1 MRSLLFV
8 PASDRRKLD
17 KGLAS
22 GADVIIVDLEDSVA
36 ADAKVEGRAI
46 MSEFVAA
53 HAGAAERP
61 RLHVRINGF
70 STGLADLDLDA
81 AVAAGADG
89 IMLPKAAGGQ
99 DVTRLDAKIA
109 VAEAIHGSPDG
120 RTRIVAIATET
131 AHAVFQAGTY
141 RGASHRL
148 AGLAWGAE
156 DLSADLGATATR
168 GADGQF
174 LDTFRLARTLTLLG
188 AVAAEVVPIDGVYT
202 DFRDLDGLRAE
213 CEAAARDGFTAKMAI
228 HPAQVPIINEIFAPS
243 PAALAKARQIIAL
256 FDADADAL
264 TLLAALEAFDP
275 GLDWTQVG
283 FRKVE
288 DEDWE
293 RAWLD
298 QFQPMRFG
306 ARTFIVPWNH
316 DVPSDAGDDAAIVRL
331 DPGLAFGSG
340 THPTTALCLRWL
352 DALAA
357 DGLLEGRHVLDFGCG
372 SGILA
377 LAALKLG
384 AAKAVGVDNDPQ
396 ALLAS
401 ADNAQRNAVDADF
414 SVHLPDDEPVTT
426 YPVVVANILASA
438 LDALAERLAARVAPG
453 GRIALSGILKGQ
465 EDELLAR
472 YAPWFD
478 ALSATRDGD
487 WMRIDGI
494 RR

>member
-1 MRSLLFV
+1 MPYLELSLRCTEV
-8 PASDRRKLD
+8 EQPRYETA
-17 KGLAS
+17 
-22 GADVIIVDLEDSVA
+22 LEDVGALSVTLLD
-36 ADAKVEGRAI
+36 ADADTGNERAI
-46 MSEFVAA
+46 LEPGV
-53 HAGAAERP
+53 
-61 RLHVRINGF
+61 
-70 STGLADLDLDA
+70 
-81 AVAAGADG
+81 
-89 IMLPKAAGGQ
+89 GQ
-99 DVTRLDAKIA
+99 TPLWK
-109 VAEAIHGSPDG
+109 
-120 RTRIVAIATET
+120 
-131 AHAVFQAGTY
+131 
-141 RGASHRL
+141 
-148 AGLAWGAE
+148 
-156 DLSADLGATATR
+156 
-168 GADGQF
+168 
-174 LDTFRLARTLTLLG
+174 TLVLT
-188 AVAAEVVPIDGVYT
+188 
-202 DFRDLDGLRAE
+202 
-213 CEAAARDGFTAKMAI
+213 
-228 HPAQVPIINEIFAPS
+228 
-243 PAALAKARQIIAL
+243 AL

-316 DVPSDAGDDAAIVRL
+316 DVPSEAGDDAAIVRL

-357 DGLLEGRHVLDFGCG
+357 DGLLQGRRVLDFGCG

-384 AAKAVGVDNDPQ
+384 ATKAVGVDNDPQ

-414 SVHLPDDEPVTT
+414 SVYLPDDEPVTT

-453 GRIALSGILKGQ
+453 GRIALSGILQGQ